1 MRELLRSQPR
11 KKGWNEMKYSVAYA
25 CGHTKMIQLYGK
37 NSERER
43 KIAWMETTL
52 CPECYKAKMEAKREA
67 ENEKAAEAAVQ
78 RGLCEL
84 SGSPKQIAWANTI
97 REKWFAAAEDEMDTA
112 HPDAKAI
119 LSYAGQIAESR
130 WWIDN
135 REKEPIYVIDEIYR
149 TISGKSIFSE

>member
-1 MRELLRSQPR
+1 
-11 KKGWNEMKYSVAYA
+11 MKYDVTYT
-25 CGHTKMIQLYGK
+25 CGHVATIQLYGK
-37 NSERER
+37 TAERESR
-43 KIAWMETTL
+43 IKYLEGNCV

-135 REKEPIYVIDEIYR
+135 RGKEPIYVIDEIYR